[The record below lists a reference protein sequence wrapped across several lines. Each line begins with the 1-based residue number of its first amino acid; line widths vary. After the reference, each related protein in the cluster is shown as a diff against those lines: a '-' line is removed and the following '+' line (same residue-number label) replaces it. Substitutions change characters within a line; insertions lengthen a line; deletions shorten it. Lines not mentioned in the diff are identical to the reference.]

1 MSIWG
6 VTRRVI
12 AQALAQDCVL
22 CGDASGEA
30 LLCGACWHDLPTLPS
45 GGCPVCALPTPGG
58 ETCGA
63 CLKSPP
69 AFDASIAVW
78 RYGFPIDKLVQAL
91 KFEHR
96 LALAGLFS
104 QAMLAGPRPVADLVI
119 ALPLSPQRLA
129 ERGFNQAVEIAW
141 PLARA
146 LGRPL
151 SRDDCRRVRETAP
164 QTALPWKARR
174 ANVRNAFECAIDL
187 AGKAVVVVDD
197 VMTTGATL
205 GEFART
211 LKRHGAARV
220 TNWVVARAVRE
231 PA

>member
-6 VTRRVI
+6 VAKRVI

-30 LLCGACWHDLPTLPS
+30 QLCAACMRELPTLPAA
-45 GGCPVCALPTPGG
+45 GCPVCALPTPGG

-78 RYGFPIDKLVQAL
+78 RYGFPVDKLVQSL

-96 LALAGLFS
+96 LPLAGLFS
-104 QAMLAGPRPVADLVI
+104 QAMLAGPRPAADLVV

-129 ERGFNQAVEIAW
+129 ERGFNQAVEIAR

-151 SRDDCRRVRETAP
+151 SRDDCRRVRDTLP

-174 ANVRNAFECAIDL
+174 ENVRNAFECGIDL
-187 AGKAVVVVDD
+187 TGRTVAVIDD

-220 TNWVVARAVRE
+220 TNWVVARAVRDV
-231 PA
+231 A